1 MSQSDPEAP
10 SRLEPQFAVAAF
22 VAAAPAVE
30 AERRAAILPIA
41 TAALTGLPG
50 VLIATCHRVEL
61 YTADAPTA
69 PSVRDD
75 LVRAGMTELDGDE
88 AARGLIGLALG
99 LRSAVLG
106 EDQVLHQLRSAV
118 AEARERAPLAPAL
131 GLLMDQALRAGRIAR
146 SWRPVGRSDA
156 PRSLG
161 DLAVARIETASGP
174 LKDRRV
180 VIVGAGS
187 MGRGAAVAAVRRH
200 ARVAV
205 ASRTYVHAQAL
216 ALETGAEPVALDD
229 EAGFA
234 AIDAVIVAL
243 SGPWLPTAAVR
254 RHLAGRGRGR
264 RPLDAGRPSG

>member
-30 AERRAAILPIA
+30 AERRAAVLPIA

-61 YTADAPTA
+61 YAADAPTA

-200 ARVAV
+200 AQRCGRVPYLCARPG
-205 ASRTYVHAQAL
+205 ARTR
-216 ALETGAEPVALDD
+216 D
-229 EAGFA
+229 
-234 AIDAVIVAL
+234 
-243 SGPWLPTAAVR
+243 R
-254 RHLAGRGRGR
+254 R
-264 RPLDAGRPSG
+264 